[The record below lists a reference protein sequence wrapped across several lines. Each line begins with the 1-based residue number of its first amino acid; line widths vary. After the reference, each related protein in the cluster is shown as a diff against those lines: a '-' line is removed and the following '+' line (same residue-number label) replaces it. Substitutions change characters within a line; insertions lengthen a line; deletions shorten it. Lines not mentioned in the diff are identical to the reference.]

1 MTLNCA
7 VYTRQSVKT
16 ESDLTSCDVQR
27 EMCLQFLRSQRRPGL
42 ELLALDE
49 RFDDEGRSGANA
61 NRPALQRIL
70 GLIRVGAIQAVF
82 IQRLDR
88 LSRKVADSAKLLHQF
103 KKHGVRLFIVAMPEL
118 AASAHDTFMLNMLAA
133 FAEFERDM
141 IADRIRDAR
150 AGLVARGQRI
160 AGVVPYGYSAHPTTK
175 QLVAVAE
182 EASIV
187 KQLFELVAENIPPS
201 GAARIAAE
209 KGWRTRGGRPWTARQ
224 VLDTVTNP
232 VYSGRFR
239 ARKETRAGVHAP
251 IIDSD
256 LFQRC
261 AEAIAARRTHN
272 SGRRTRHSAPVL
284 AQKVRCAKCLQLMG
298 ARVTRN
304 GVRGYTYFRCR
315 KAVDGRGSCTGTQI
329 RAYDIEETVRFAL
342 MSPASAFPRKRG
354 RPGKDVRT
362 LYALC
367 QVIPLLDPAA
377 EPGLIRNVVQ
387 EVVWNAEKAS
397 LRILLNWEM
406 LASGLRKLSSQ
417 VEAES
422 TDWDE

>member
-42 ELLALDE
+42 DLLALDE

-209 KGWRTRGGRPWTARQ
+209 KGWRTRGGAP
-224 VLDTVTNP
+224 LDGS
-232 VYSGRFR
+232 SG
-239 ARKETRAGVHAP
+239 
-251 IIDSD
+251 
-256 LFQRC
+256 
-261 AEAIAARRTHN
+261 
-272 SGRRTRHSAPVL
+272 TRHGDESGLLGPIPGQERNEGRSPCANHRLRSVPAL
-284 AQKVRCAKCLQLMG
+284 RRGDCGPPDSQLGAANAAQRASSGAESEVRE
-298 ARVTRN
+298 VP
-304 GVRGYTYFRCR
+304 
-315 KAVDGRGSCTGTQI
+315 AVDGSARNEKWSARLHLFSLPKSCRRQRIVHRHT
-329 RAYDIEETVRFAL
+329 D
-342 MSPASAFPRKRG
+342 PR
-354 RPGKDVRT
+354 
-362 LYALC
+362 L
-367 QVIPLLDPAA
+367 
-377 EPGLIRNVVQ
+377 
-387 EVVWNAEKAS
+387 
-397 LRILLNWEM
+397 
-406 LASGLRKLSSQ
+406 
-417 VEAES
+417 
-422 TDWDE
+422 

>member
-1 MTLNCA
+1 
-7 VYTRQSVKT
+7 
-16 ESDLTSCDVQR
+16 
-27 EMCLQFLRSQRRPGL
+27 MCLQFLRSQQRASL

-61 NRPALQRIL
+61 NRPALQRML
-70 GLIRVGAIQAVF
+70 GLIRAGVIQAVV

-103 KKHGVRLFIVAMPEL
+103 KKYGVRLFIVAMPEL
-118 AASAHDTFMLNMLAA
+118 AASSHDTFMLNMLAA

-150 AGLVARGQRI
+150 AGLIARGQRI
-160 AGVVPYGYSAHPTTK
+160 AGVVAYGYSAHPTTK
-175 QLVAVAE
+175 QLIAVAE

-187 KQLFELVAENIPPS
+187 RQLFELIADGILPS
-201 GAARIAAE
+201 EVARIAAE
-209 KGWRTRGGRPWTARQ
+209 KGWRTRSGRMWTARQ

-239 ARKETRAGVHAP
+239 AGKETRAGVHAP
-251 IIDSD
+251 IIGAD
-256 LFQRC
+256 LFHRC
-261 AEAIAARRTHN
+261 AEAIAARRTH
-272 SGRRTRHSAPVL
+272 SPGRRIRHTAPVL
-284 AQKVRCAKCLQLMG
+284 AQKVRCAKCHQLMG
-298 ARVTRN
+298 ARVTRD

-315 KAVDGRGSCTGTQI
+315 KAVDGRGACTGTQI

-342 MSPASAFPRKRG
+342 MSPAGAFPRKRG

-367 QVIPLLDPAA
+367 QVIPLLDPESERA
-377 EPGLIRNVVQ
+377 LIRNVVQ
-387 EVVWNAEKAS
+387 EVVWNAETS
-397 LRILLNWEM
+397 GVRILLNWEM
-406 LASGLRKLSSQ
+406 LASGMSKLSPD
-417 VEAES
+417 VKEEY